1 MEMIRSF
8 IAFDLDNEQVR
19 GNLSKVQE
27 ALIETRADLNIV
39 KPENIHVTL
48 KFLGDIQFSMVDM
61 IHEGMKKAVFAP
73 FNIGIRGLGAFPN
86 LRRMRV
92 VWAGIEEGA
101 EQLKDIYNQL
111 ESNLRTLG
119 FKPEPRGFSPHL
131 TIARVRT
138 GRNKDELAK
147 LIEQLS
153 SYEFGAIKAT
163 CLRLKRSVLTPRG
176 PVYSVLKEVCR

>member
-1 MEMIRSF
+1 LEMIRSF

-73 FNIGIRGLGAFPN
+73 FNIGWHRRG
-86 LRRMRV
+86 RR
-92 VWAGIEEGA
+92 
-101 EQLKDIYNQL
+101 
-111 ESNLRTLG
+111 T
-119 FKPEPRGFSPHL
+119 
-131 TIARVRT
+131 
-138 GRNKDELAK
+138 AK
-147 LIEQLS
+147 GYL
-153 SYEFGAIKAT
+153 
-163 CLRLKRSVLTPRG
+163 
-176 PVYSVLKEVCR
+176 